1 MSFISP
7 LGIKDAY
14 GTNIGSYEVQ
24 YNPGLLDIVGHG
36 MAMVI
41 SLIYSGFVQPVAGLS
56 AWIISKVAQPQGFF
70 RPVEAAY
77 AKLLEPVVSL
87 VDPALFGTMVASAT
101 MMVMFFNRSSVMSVA
116 RNDLFQRALNS
127 FLVIVVATVLAMNP
141 FKLLRKVFD
150 VTNELVNEVTR
161 GAAGASANGDMSAH
175 FLTTVTQLI
184 NFGRPLN
191 DSASQ
196 VWSRTLAAGGK
207 IKDVPELGD
216 IIKDV
221 GPGGVFSA
229 LAAGFAGIAM
239 IAFAVVAL
247 AYMTYYLWELTWR
260 TVAMP
265 WFMYYAAFQFR
276 RLELIWETLG
286 RIVSYLFMTAII
298 ALLAILGPIL
308 ASGIINDIFG
318 GRYASLQIVT
328 SILAYS
334 FMAWFMHRICAP
346 NGRFAEIMRLSGR
359 NQWRGYMQR
368 SSILMAKDKVVQ
380 GTAKAVDYGGKAGG
394 AVVTALTGNAAAGA
408 AVMSATG
415 GVSRAIES
423 RGHSAGE
430 RVSNELPRGKENML
444 ALDAVPQE
452 AMQTSFSPAPA
463 AAALPPAYSYSQLRG
478 QEGLAH
484 VKGAAVL
491 GALGGAADGE
501 GGVAGRARA
510 AVAGG
515 VEGAKQTGREVFALP
530 AGQTSE
536 QGRDGDTTDAAAAEG
551 AQPRAGSAA
560 QTPAAESGA
569 LPILEGEVVE
579 DHGMVNSLN
588 FPTAGD
594 AEGVQGFVNMRALAR
609 AAQPEEPGMEGT
621 AVVGSAPP
629 VPQPHPAPDA
639 AESLMRASLTP
650 LFYSADDTGE
660 TVAVYDPRVP
670 LSESVRE
677 QFAADSDV
685 EFADTSSLGNE
696 TSLPEGVEV
705 YQGRAVW
712 VSPQSEE
719 MVELTAPVAKSM
731 QDTVTFEGMRDR
743 AAAIADPQVREV
755 FMVHHGLYGD
765 APVPQDEVADG
776 ADDAAAVAGA
786 VSSPDADSPAATTDD
801 PVEQEPAERTV
812 GQSRV
817 TSDRDDAV
825 ESVAGS
831 STWQEPV
838 VETPQQ
844 PAQQTETQ
852 TAQQPVAPSVE
863 QPAQQTD
870 PQTGAQ
876 TGEQPDTQTA
886 QQPETQPVAPAGEQ
900 TETQPETQP
909 GVQPEASASEQP
921 ETQTAP
927 QPALSAK
934 SIAPENTAR
943 MAEEVERAD
952 AERVDVQDEPK
963 REVVEVHRPEPQ
975 PVQRKAY
982 TPTDYKQDR
991 EALDRHKSA
1000 GRAGTSTTSVT
1011 GTGRGSVEV
1020 PRTLRTPEQFVSA
1033 AASFVSDSVV
1043 SATFHAAADAATEE
1057 SRFISQAMAGGGM
1070 VNVPVDDP
1078 EIVATTFVTVDGKN
1092 VVGGGGALM
1101 GY

>member
-36 MAMVI
+36 MSMVI

-56 AWIISKVAQPQGFF
+56 AWIISKVARPQGFF
-70 RPVEAAY
+70 RPVEEAY
-77 AKLLEPVVSL
+77 AKLLEPLVSL
-87 VDPALFGTMVASAT
+87 VDPALFGTMVASMT

-127 FLVIVVATVLAMNP
+127 FLVIVVATVMAMNP
-141 FKLLRKVFD
+141 FRLLRKVFD

-161 GAAGASANGDMSAH
+161 GAAGASASGDMSAN

-191 DSASQ
+191 ETASQ
-196 VWSRTLAAGGK
+196 VWSRTLAAGRK

-239 IAFAVVAL
+239 IAFAIVSM

-260 TVAMP
+260 TVAVP
-265 WFMYYAAFQFR
+265 WFMYYAAFKFR
-276 RLELIWETLG
+276 RLEMIWETLG

-328 SILAYS
+328 SILAYT
-334 FMAWFMHRICAP
+334 FMAWFMHRICSP
-346 NGRFAEIMRLSGR
+346 NGRFAQIMRLSGH

-408 AVMSATG
+408 AVTSATG

-452 AMQTSFSPAPA
+452 AMQTSFNTAPA
-463 AAALPPAYSYSQLRG
+463 APASLSPAYSYSQLRG
-478 QEGLAH
+478 
-484 VKGAAVL
+484 
-491 GALGGAADGE
+491 AADGE
-501 GGVAGRARA
+501 GGLSGRARA

-515 VEGAKQTGREVFALP
+515 VEGAKQSGREVFALP
-530 AGQTSE
+530 VGQS
-536 QGRDGDTTDAAAAEG
+536 QGEGRDAAADG
-551 AQPRAGSAA
+551 AQGRAGSASL
-560 QTPAAESGA
+560 PPDAETDE
-569 LPILEGEVVE
+569 LPVLEGEVVE

-588 FPTAGD
+588 FPSAGD
-594 AEGVQGFVNMRALAR
+594 VEGVERFVTMRAIAR
-609 AAQPEEPGMEGT
+609 AVQPDEPGMEGT
-621 AVVGSAPP
+621 AVVGSVPP
-629 VPQPHPAPDA
+629 VPRPRPEPDA
-639 AESLMRASLTP
+639 SESLMRASLNP

-670 LSESVRE
+670 LSESVRAE
-677 QFAADSDV
+677 FDADFGV

-719 MVELTAPVAKSM
+719 MVELSAPVAKSM
-731 QDTVTFEGMRDR
+731 QDTVSFEGMRDR

-755 FMVHHGLYGD
+755 FMVHHGLFGD
-765 APVPQDEVADG
+765 APAPRDEAADG
-776 ADDAAAVAGA
+776 AGGAAANAEA
-786 VSSPDADSPAATTDD
+786 VSSPDADTAADTSAQPDT
-801 PVEQEPAERTV
+801 PVEKTV
-812 GQSRV
+812 GQARV
-817 TSDRDDAV
+817 TGDRDDV
-825 ESVAGS
+825 EPVSGS
-831 STWQEPV
+831 SVWSSDGGAPQSQPATVQPSQ
-838 VETPQQ
+838 PGQQ
-844 PAQQTETQ
+844 P
-852 TAQQPVAPSVE
+852 
-863 QPAQQTD
+863 
-870 PQTGAQ
+870 G
-876 TGEQPDTQTA
+876 
-886 QQPETQPVAPAGEQ
+886 
-900 TETQPETQP
+900 TQPEPQPVPQDEQQTQTEPRDEQQPDRAEQP
-909 GVQPEASASEQP
+909 GSQPDSQPGTREQAQP
-921 ETQTAP
+921 P
-927 QPALSAK
+927 QALSAK
-934 SIAPENTAR
+934 SIAPESTAR

-952 AERVDVQDEPK
+952 AEQVDVQDEPK
-963 REVVEVHRPEPQ
+963 REMVEVHRPEPQ

-991 EALDRHKSA
+991 EALDRHKTA

-1020 PRTLRTPEQFVSA
+1020 PRTQRTPEQFVSA

-1057 SRFISQAMAGGGM
+1057 SRLISQAMAGGGV
-1070 VNVPVDDP
+1070 VNVPIDDP

-1092 VVGGGGALM
+1092 VVGGGDGMM

>member
-7 LGIKDAY
+7 LGIKDAF

-36 MAMVI
+36 MSMVI

-77 AKLLEPVVSL
+77 AKLLEPIVSL

-127 FLVIVVATVLAMNP
+127 FLVILVATVMAMNP
-141 FKLLRKVFD
+141 FKLLRKIFD

-161 GAAGASANGDMSAH
+161 GAAGASANGDMSSN

-196 VWSRTLAAGGK
+196 TWSRTLAAGRK
-207 IKDVPELGD
+207 IKDVPELAD
-216 IIKDV
+216 IVKDV
-221 GPGGVFSA
+221 SPGGVFSA

-239 IAFAVVAL
+239 IAFAIVSL

-260 TVAMP
+260 AVAVP
-265 WFMYYAAFQFR
+265 WFMYYAAFNFR

-318 GRYASLQIVT
+318 GKYASLQIVT

-346 NGRFAEIMRLSGR
+346 SGRFAEIMRLSGR

-408 AVMSATG
+408 AVASATG

-452 AMQTSFSPAPA
+452 AMQTSFNTAPP

-484 VKGAAVL
+484 VKGAAML
-491 GALGGAADGE
+491 GALRGAADGE

-510 AVAGG
+510 AIAGG
-515 VEGAKQTGREVFALP
+515 VEGAKQSGREVFALP
-530 AGQTSE
+530 AGQSKD
-536 QGRDGDTTDAAAAEG
+536 QGRGDDAAADG
-551 AQPRAGSAA
+551 AQARAESAA
-560 QTPAAESGA
+560 PAADAESGA
-569 LPILEGEVVE
+569 LPVLEGEVVE
-579 DHGMVNSLN
+579 DHGTVNSLN
-588 FPTAGD
+588 FPSAGD
-594 AEGVQGFVNMRALAR
+594 MEGVQGFVNMRAITR
-609 AAQPEEPGMEGT
+609 AAQQDTPGMEGT

-629 VPQPHPAPDA
+629 VPQPKPEPDA
-639 AESLMRASLTP
+639 AESLMRASLNP
-650 LFYSADDTGE
+650 LFYSADDNGE

-705 YQGRAVW
+705 YQGKAVW

-719 MVELTAPVAKSM
+719 MVELSAPVAKSM

-776 ADDAAAVAGA
+776 ADAAAPGADA
-786 VSSPDADSPAATTDD
+786 VSSPDADSAAATTDE
-801 PVEQEPAERTV
+801 PVEQPVPERTV

-817 TSDRDDAV
+817 TSDRDDAS
-825 ESVAGS
+825 ESAAGS
-831 STWQEPV
+831 SMWQEPAAGM
-838 VETPQQ
+838 PQQ
-844 PAQQTETQ
+844 PEPQPG
-852 TAQQPVAPSVE
+852 QQPESQSE
-863 QPAQQTD
+863 SQSESQHD
-870 PQTGAQ
+870 PQS
-876 TGEQPDTQTA
+876 EF
-886 QQPETQPVAPAGEQ
+886 QPETQSGEQ
-900 TETQPETQP
+900 AGTPAAATQP
-909 GVQPEASASEQP
+909 A
-921 ETQTAP
+921 TQTGQQPAKQEQSQPP
-927 QPALSAK
+927 QALSAR

-952 AERVDVQDEPK
+952 AEQVDVQDEPK
-963 REVVEVHRPEPQ
+963 REVVEVHRPETQ

-1020 PRTLRTPEQFVSA
+1020 PRTQRTPEQFVSA

-1057 SRFISQAMAGGGM
+1057 SRLISQAMAGGGV

-1092 VVGGGGALM
+1092 VVGGGDGMM

>member
-36 MAMVI
+36 MSMVI

-56 AWIISKVAQPQGFF
+56 AWIISKVAQPQDFF

-87 VDPALFGTMVASAT
+87 VDPALFGTMVASLT
-101 MMVMFFNRSSVMSVA
+101 MMVMFFNRSTVMSVA

-127 FLVIVVATVLAMNP
+127 FLVIVVATVMAMNP
-141 FKLLRKVFD
+141 FRLLRKVFD

-161 GAAGASANGDMSAH
+161 GAAGASANGDMSAN

-207 IKDVPELGD
+207 IKDVPELGA

-239 IAFAVVAL
+239 IAFAIVAL

-430 RVSNELPRGKENML
+430 RVGNELPRGKENML
-444 ALDAVPQE
+444 ALDAVPQD

-484 VKGAAVL
+484 IKGAAML
-491 GALGGAADGE
+491 GALRGAADGE
-501 GGVAGRARA
+501 GGVAGRGRA
-510 AVAGG
+510 AIVGG

-536 QGRDGDTTDAAAAEG
+536 QGRDGDTAVTAAADG
-551 AQPRAGSAA
+551 AQDRGESAT

-594 AEGVQGFVNMRALAR
+594 AEGVQGFVNMRAIAR

-629 VPQPHPAPDA
+629 VPQPQPVPDA
-639 AESLMRASLTP
+639 AESLMRASLKP

-677 QFAADSDV
+677 QFSADSDV

-719 MVELTAPVAKSM
+719 MVELSSPVAKSM

-743 AAAIADPQVREV
+743 AEAIADPQVREV

-765 APVPQDEVADG
+765 APVPQDEAADG
-776 ADDAAAVAGA
+776 ADAAVNAGA
-786 VSSPDADSPAATTDD
+786 ATESAPDADSAAATTDE
-801 PVEQEPAERTV
+801 PVEQVTTERTV

-817 TSDRDDAV
+817 TSDRDDVV

-831 STWQEPV
+831 SMWQEPV
-838 VETPQQ
+838 SEVP
-844 PAQQTETQ
+844 
-852 TAQQPVAPSVE
+852 
-863 QPAQQTD
+863 
-870 PQTGAQ
+870 
-876 TGEQPDTQTA
+876 
-886 QQPETQPVAPAGEQ
+886 
-900 TETQPETQP
+900 QPETQP
-909 GVQPEASASEQP
+909 GEQP
-921 ETQTAP
+921 ETQPAQQPAQQPGEQPESQPAQQPEPQTGQQPEPQTGSQTAPQPAQQPEPQTGSQTGAQTAP

-952 AERVDVQDEPK
+952 AEQIEVQDEPK
-963 REVVEVHRPEPQ
+963 REMVEVHRPEVQ
-975 PVQRKAY
+975 PEQRKPY

-991 EALDRHKSA
+991 EALDRHKTA
-1000 GRAGTSTTSVT
+1000 GRAGTSRTSVT

-1020 PRTLRTPEQFVSA
+1020 PRTLHTPEQFVSA

-1057 SRFISQAMAGGGM
+1057 SRFISQAMAGGGV

>member
-7 LGIKDAY
+7 LGIKDAF

-36 MAMVI
+36 MSMVI

-70 RPVEAAY
+70 RPVESAY
-77 AKLLEPVVSL
+77 AKLLEPLVSL

-127 FLVIVVATVLAMNP
+127 FLVIVVATVMAMNP
-141 FKLLRKVFD
+141 FRLLRKVFD

-161 GAAGASANGDMSAH
+161 GAAGASASGDMSAN

-196 VWSRTLAAGGK
+196 VWSRTLAAGRK

-229 LAAGFAGIAM
+229 LAAGFAGLAM
-239 IAFAVVAL
+239 IAFAIVSL

-260 TVAMP
+260 TVAVP
-265 WFMYYAAFQFR
+265 WFMYYAAFKFR

-328 SILAYS
+328 SILAYT
-334 FMAWFMHRICAP
+334 FMAWFMHRICSP
-346 NGRFAEIMRLSGR
+346 NGRFAQVMRLSGH

-380 GTAKAVDYGGKAGG
+380 GTAKVVDYGGKAGG
-394 AVVTALTGNAAAGA
+394 VVVTALTGNAAAGA
-408 AVMSATG
+408 AVTSVTG
-415 GVSRAIES
+415 GASRAIES

-430 RVSNELPRGKENML
+430 RVSNELPRGKENTM

-452 AMQTSFSPAPA
+452 AMQTSFNTAPPAPA
-463 AAALPPAYSYSQLRG
+463 ALPTAYSYSQLRA
-478 QEGLAH
+478 QEGLDR
-484 VKGAAVL
+484 VKGAAL
-491 GALGGAADGE
+491 RGALRGAAE
-501 GGVAGRARA
+501 GGEVGLSGRASA
-510 AVAGG
+510 AIAGG
-515 VEGAKQTGREVFALP
+515 VEGAKQTGRDVFALP
-530 AGQTSE
+530 SGKSQDK
-536 QGRDGDTTDAAAAEG
+536 GRADDAAAEG
-551 AQPRAGSAA
+551 AQPRAGSAG
-560 QTPAAESGA
+560 QPPAAESNE
-569 LPILEGEVVE
+569 LPVLEGEVVE

-594 AEGVQGFVNMRALAR
+594 TEGVERFVTAR
-609 AAQPEEPGMEGT
+609 AISRAMQLDEPGMEGT

-629 VPQPHPAPDA
+629 VPQPRPAPDA
-639 AESLMRASLTP
+639 SESLMRTSLNP
-650 LFYSADDTGE
+650 LFYSADESGE

-670 LSESVRE
+670 LSESVRAE
-677 QFAADSDV
+677 FAADSAV

-719 MVELTAPVAKSM
+719 MVELSAPVAKSM
-731 QDTVTFEGMRDR
+731 QDTVSFEGMRDR

-755 FMVHHGLYGD
+755 FMVHHGLFGD
-765 APVPQDEVADG
+765 APAPRDADAPEEVAAPVPD
-776 ADDAAAVAGA
+776 ADAAADTSAQ
-786 VSSPDADSPAATTDD
+786 PDT
-801 PVEQEPAERTV
+801 PVEKTV
-812 GQSRV
+812 GQARV
-817 TSDRDDAV
+817 TGDRDVV
-825 ESVAGS
+825 ERVVGS
-831 STWQEPV
+831 SVWSSDGAA
-838 VETPQQ
+838 PQPQ
-844 PAQQTETQ
+844 PATEQPSQPAPQPGQQTA
-852 TAQQPVAPSVE
+852 AQPEPQPAPQPSRPEPEFEPRPE
-863 QPAQQTD
+863 QPAQTEFQQPSQTD
-870 PQTGAQ
+870 QPTGQRPDSQPAAQ
-876 TGEQPDTQTA
+876 TG
-886 QQPETQPVAPAGEQ
+886 QQPEAREQSQP
-900 TETQPETQP
+900 
-909 GVQPEASASEQP
+909 
-921 ETQTAP
+921 P
-927 QPALSAK
+927 QALSART
-934 SIAPENTAR
+934 ITPESTAR

-952 AERVDVQDEPK
+952 AEKVDVQDEPK
-963 REVVEVHRPEPQ
+963 REMVEVHRPEPQ

-991 EALDRHKSA
+991 EALDRHKTA

-1020 PRTLRTPEQFVSA
+1020 PRTQRTPSQFVSA

-1057 SRFISQAMAGGGM
+1057 SRLISQAMAGGGV

-1092 VVGGGGALM
+1092 VVSGGGGMM

>member
-7 LGIKDAY
+7 LGIKDAF

-36 MAMVI
+36 MSMVI

-56 AWIISKVAQPQGFF
+56 AWIISKVAQPQDFF

-87 VDPALFGTMVASAT
+87 VDPALFGTMVASLT

-127 FLVIVVATVLAMNP
+127 FLVIVVATVMAMNP
-141 FKLLRKVFD
+141 FRLLRKVFD

-161 GAAGASANGDMSAH
+161 GAAGASASGDMSAN

-196 VWSRTLAAGGK
+196 MWSRTLAAGRK

-239 IAFAVVAL
+239 IAFAIVSL

-260 TVAMP
+260 TVAVP
-265 WFMYYAAFQFR
+265 WFMYYAAFKFR

-318 GRYASLQIVT
+318 GKYASLQIVT
-328 SILAYS
+328 SILAYT
-334 FMAWFMHRICAP
+334 FMAWFMHRICSP
-346 NGRFAEIMRLSGR
+346 SGRFAQIMRLSGH

-368 SSILMAKDKVVQ
+368 SSILMARDKVVQ
-380 GTAKAVDYGGKAGG
+380 GTAKAVDFGGKAGG
-394 AVVTALTGNAAAGA
+394 AVVTALTGNVAAGA
-408 AVMSATG
+408 AVASATG

-452 AMQTSFSPAPA
+452 AMQTSFNTAPPAPA
-463 AAALPPAYSYSQLRG
+463 VSPPAYSHSQLRG
-478 QEGLAH
+478 QEGLDH
-484 VKGAAVL
+484 VKGAAML
-491 GALGGAADGE
+491 GALRGAADGE
-501 GGVAGRARA
+501 GGLAGRARA
-510 AVAGG
+510 AIAGG
-515 VEGAKQTGREVFALP
+515 MEGAKQSGREVFALP
-530 AGQTSE
+530 AGKSQG
-536 QGRDGDTTDAAAAEG
+536 QGRDDAAAEG

-560 QTPAAESGA
+560 QPPAGESDE
-569 LPILEGEVVE
+569 LPVLEGEVVE
-579 DHGMVNSLN
+579 DRGMVNSLN
-588 FPTAGD
+588 FPSAGD
-594 AEGVQGFVNMRALAR
+594 VEGVERFVTMRAIAR
-609 AAQPEEPGMEGT
+609 AVQPDEPGMEGT

-629 VPQPHPAPDA
+629 VPQPQPAPDA
-639 AESLMRASLTP
+639 SESLMRASLNP
-650 LFYSADDTGE
+650 LFYSADESGE

-670 LSESVRE
+670 LSESVRAE
-677 QFAADSDV
+677 FDADSDV

-712 VSPQSEE
+712 AAPQSEE
-719 MVELTAPVAKSM
+719 MVELSAPVAKSM
-731 QDTVTFEGMRDR
+731 QDTVSFEGMRDR
-743 AAAIADPQVREV
+743 AAAIDDPQVREV
-755 FMVHHGLYGD
+755 FMVHHGLFGD
-765 APVPQDEVADG
+765 APAPRDADAQDAD
-776 ADDAAAVAGA
+776 AQDADAAAATSA
-786 VSSPDADSPAATTDD
+786 QPDT
-801 PVEQEPAERTV
+801 PVEKTV
-812 GQSRV
+812 GQARV
-817 TSDRDDAV
+817 TSDGGDAG
-825 ESVAGS
+825 SVAGS
-831 STWQEPV
+831 SVWSSDGGA
-838 VETPQQ
+838 PQSQ
-844 PAQQTETQ
+844 SATEQQT
-852 TAQQPVAPSVE
+852 QPG
-863 QPAQQTD
+863 T
-870 PQTGAQ
+870 
-876 TGEQPDTQTA
+876 QPDTQPGP
-886 QQPETQPVAPAGEQ
+886 QPGTQPD
-900 TETQPETQP
+900 TQPETQP
-909 GVQPEASASEQP
+909 EPRQGRAEQPAPQPEPRQGRAEQPAPQPGTQP
-921 ETQTAP
+921 ETREQS
-927 QPALSAK
+927 QPPRALSAR
-934 SIAPENTAR
+934 SIAPESTAR

-952 AERVDVQDEPK
+952 ADQADVQDEPN
-963 REVVEVHRPEPQ
+963 RAAVEVHHPDPQ

-991 EALDRHKSA
+991 EALDRHKTA

-1020 PRTLRTPEQFVSA
+1020 PRTQRTPEQFVTA

-1057 SRFISQAMAGGGM
+1057 SRLISQAMAGGGV

-1092 VVGGGGALM
+1092 VVGGGGGMM

>member
-7 LGIKDAY
+7 LGIKDAF

-36 MAMVI
+36 MSMVI

-77 AKLLEPVVSL
+77 AKLLEPIVSL

-127 FLVIVVATVLAMNP
+127 FLVILVATVMAMNP
-141 FKLLRKVFD
+141 FKLLRKIFD

-161 GAAGASANGDMSAH
+161 GAAGASANGDMSAN

-196 VWSRTLAAGGK
+196 TWSRTLAAGRK
-207 IKDVPELGD
+207 IKDVPELAD
-216 IIKDV
+216 IVKDV
-221 GPGGVFSA
+221 SPGGVFSA

-239 IAFAVVAL
+239 IAFAIVAL

-260 TVAMP
+260 AVAVP
-265 WFMYYAAFQFR
+265 WFMYYAAFKFR

-318 GRYASLQIVT
+318 GKYASLQIVT

-346 NGRFAEIMRLSGR
+346 SGRFAEIMRLSGR

-380 GTAKAVDYGGKAGG
+380 TTAKAVDYGGKAGG

-408 AVMSATG
+408 AVASATG

-452 AMQTSFSPAPA
+452 AMQTSFDTAPP

-484 VKGAAVL
+484 VKGAAML
-491 GALGGAADGE
+491 GALRGAADGE
-501 GGVAGRARA
+501 GGVSGRARA
-510 AVAGG
+510 AIAGG
-515 VEGAKQTGREVFALP
+515 VEGAKQSGREVFALP
-530 AGQTSE
+530 AGQSKD
-536 QGRDGDTTDAAAAEG
+536 QGRADDAAADG
-551 AQPRAGSAA
+551 AQARAESAA
-560 QTPAAESGA
+560 PAADAESGA
-569 LPILEGEVVE
+569 LPVLEGEVVE
-579 DHGMVNSLN
+579 DHGTVNSLN
-588 FPTAGD
+588 FPSAGD
-594 AEGVQGFVNMRALAR
+594 MEGVQGFVNMRAIAR
-609 AAQPEEPGMEGT
+609 AAQPDEPGMEGT

-629 VPQPHPAPDA
+629 VPQPRPEPDA
-639 AESLMRASLTP
+639 AESLMRASLNP
-650 LFYSADDTGE
+650 LFYSADESGE

-705 YQGRAVW
+705 YQGKAVW

-719 MVELTAPVAKSM
+719 MVELSAPVAKSM

-743 AAAIADPQVREV
+743 ASAIADPQVREV

-765 APVPQDEVADG
+765 APVPQDGVADG
-776 ADDAAAVAGA
+776 ADDAALSADA
-786 VSSPDADSPAATTDD
+786 VSAPDADSAAATTDE
-801 PVEQEPAERTV
+801 PVEQPVPERTV

-825 ESVAGS
+825 ESAAGS
-831 STWQEPV
+831 SMWQEPAAG
-838 VETPQQ
+838 TPQQ
-844 PAQQTETQ
+844 PVSQ
-852 TAQQPVAPSVE
+852 SVS
-863 QPAQQTD
+863 
-870 PQTGAQ
+870 
-876 TGEQPDTQTA
+876 
-886 QQPETQPVAPAGEQ
+886 QPESQPEP
-900 TETQPETQP
+900 QPETQP
-909 GVQPEASASEQP
+909 GEQSEFQP
-921 ETQTAP
+921 ETQSGEQAGTPAAATQPEPQHGQPTESQPEP
-927 QPALSAK
+927 QPATQTGQQPETREQSQPPQALSAR

-952 AERVDVQDEPK
+952 AEQVDVQDEPK

-1020 PRTLRTPEQFVSA
+1020 PRTQRTPEQFVSAA

-1057 SRFISQAMAGGGM
+1057 SRLISQAMAGGGV

-1078 EIVATTFVTVDGKN
+1078 DIVATTFVTVDGKN
-1092 VVGGGGALM
+1092 VVGGGDGMM

>member
-7 LGIKDAY
+7 LGIKDAF

-36 MAMVI
+36 MSMVI

-70 RPVEAAY
+70 RPVESAY
-77 AKLLEPVVSL
+77 AKLLEPLVSL

-127 FLVIVVATVLAMNP
+127 FLVIVLATVMAMNP
-141 FKLLRKVFD
+141 FRLLRKVFD

-161 GAAGASANGDMSAH
+161 GAAGASASGGMSAN

-196 VWSRTLAAGGK
+196 TWSRTLAAGRK
-207 IKDVPELGD
+207 LKDVPELAGV
-216 IIKDV
+216 IKDV
-221 GPGGVFSA
+221 SPGGVFSA

-239 IAFAVVAL
+239 IAFAIVSL

-260 TVAMP
+260 TVAVP
-265 WFMYYAAFQFR
+265 WFMYYAAFKFR

-328 SILAYS
+328 SILAYT
-334 FMAWFMHRICAP
+334 FMAWFMHRICSP
-346 NGRFAEIMRLSGR
+346 NGRFAQIMRLSGH

-380 GTAKAVDYGGKAGG
+380 GAAKAVDYGGKAGG

-408 AVMSATG
+408 AVTSATG

-430 RVSNELPRGKENML
+430 RVSNELPRGKENTL

-452 AMQTSFSPAPA
+452 AMQTSFNTAPPAP
-463 AAALPPAYSYSQLRG
+463 AALPPAYSYSQLRG
-478 QEGLAH
+478 QEGLDH
-484 VKGAAVL
+484 MKGGAML
-491 GALGGAADGE
+491 GALRGAADGE
-501 GGVAGRARA
+501 GGLSGRARA

-515 VEGAKQTGREVFALP
+515 MEGAKQSGREVFALP
-530 AGQTSE
+530 AGRSRE
-536 QGRDGDTTDAAAAEG
+536 LGRDDDTGTEG
-551 AQPRAGSAA
+551 ARSRTASD
-560 QTPAAESGA
+560 E
-569 LPILEGEVVE
+569 LPVLEGEVVE

-588 FPTAGD
+588 FPSAGD
-594 AEGVQGFVNMRALAR
+594 VEGVERFVTAR
-609 AAQPEEPGMEGT
+609 AIARAVQPDEPGMEGT

-629 VPQPHPAPDA
+629 VPQPSPAPDA
-639 AESLMRASLTP
+639 SESLMRASLNP
-650 LFYSADDTGE
+650 LFYSADDSGE

-670 LSESVRE
+670 LSESVRAE
-677 QFAADSDV
+677 FDADSGV

-696 TSLPEGVEV
+696 TALPEGVEV

-712 VSPQSEE
+712 VAPQSEE
-719 MVELTAPVAKSM
+719 MVELSAPVAKSM
-731 QDTVTFEGMRDR
+731 QDTVSFEGMRDR

-755 FMVHHGLYGD
+755 FMIHHGLFGD
-765 APVPQDEVADG
+765 APAPRDAEVQVES
-776 ADDAAAVAGA
+776 AAAVVDAETDA
-786 VSSPDADSPAATTDD
+786 VAATSAS
-801 PVEQEPAERTV
+801 PVTSVEKTV
-812 GQSRV
+812 GQARV
-817 TSDRDDAV
+817 TGGRGDDPAP
-825 ESVAGS
+825 AGS
-831 STWQEPV
+831 SVWESGGAV
-838 VETPQQ
+838 PQPDPQPDPQAGVQ
-844 PAQQTETQ
+844 PAS
-852 TAQQPVAPSVE
+852 QPEP
-863 QPAQQTD
+863 QPASQLG
-870 PQTGAQ
+870 PQP
-876 TGEQPDTQTA
+876 ESQPDTQPA
-886 QQPETQPVAPAGEQ
+886 LQPALQPGPQPA
-900 TETQPETQP
+900 TQP
-909 GVQPEASASEQP
+909 G
-921 ETQTAP
+921 P
-927 QPALSAK
+927 QPASQPAPQLASQLASREQDHRPQALSARF
-934 SIAPENTAR
+934 IAPESTAR
-943 MAEEVERAD
+943 MAAEVERAD
-952 AERVDVQDEPK
+952 AERVDVKDESK
-963 REVVEVHRPEPQ
+963 RAVVEVHRPEPQ

-991 EALDRHKSA
+991 EALDRHKTA

-1020 PRTLRTPEQFVSA
+1020 PRTQRTPEQFVTA

-1057 SRFISQAMAGGGM
+1057 SRLISRAMAGGGV

-1078 EIVATTFVTVDGKN
+1078 EIAATTFVTVDGRN
-1092 VVGGGGALM
+1092 VVGGGGGM
-1101 GY
+1101 MDY